1 MASTII
7 AREPDFVDLDL
18 DFIAHPTTGDIV
30 RKRGVEAV
38 KRSVRNLILTNFY
51 DRPFQPS
58 IGSNAQKLLFENP
71 NHLTANFL
79 TDAIREVI
87 RRFEPRIILMGLD
100 VVFDYDNNG
109 YTVTLTYS
117 LVNRPEPLVSTIFL
131 ERIR

>member
-7 AREPDFVDLDL
+7 AREPDFSDLDL

-30 RKRGVEAV
+30 RKKGVEAV

-79 TDAIREVI
+79 SDAIREVI
-87 RRFEPRIILMGLD
+87 RRFEPRIILLGLD
-100 VVFDYDNNG
+100 VNFDYDNNG

>member
-7 AREPDFVDLDL
+7 AREPDFSDLDL

-30 RKRGVEAV
+30 RKKGVEAV

-79 TDAIREVI
+79 SDAIREVI
-87 RRFEPRIILMGLD
+87 RRFEPRIILLGLD

>member
-7 AREPDFVDLDL
+7 AREPDFSDLDL

-30 RKRGVEAV
+30 RKKGAEAV

-51 DRPFQPS
+51 DRPFQHS

-79 TDAIREVI
+79 TDSIREVI
-87 RRFEPRIILMGLD
+87 RRFEPRIILLGLD

-109 YTVTLTYS
+109 YTVTLSYS

>member
-1 MASTII
+1 MASTVVS
-7 AREPDFVDLDL
+7 RQPDYSDLDL

-30 RKRGVEAV
+30 RKKGTEAV

-79 TDAIREVI
+79 SDAIREVI
-87 RRFEPRIILMGLD
+87 RRFEPRIILLGLD
-100 VVFDYDNNG
+100 VIFDYDNNG